1 LESQTTAVAG
11 YNKAFV
17 YPERQMEEDI
27 LRRFIFEEFGVR
39 GEWVK
44 LSNSWQNA
52 KFNQHGNA
60 IVQETLGQ
68 ALAAAVLLSA
78 TIKFKGSVI
87 MQAQGDG
94 VFRTLV
100 AQATHD
106 RKIRGLVR
114 HTGEV
119 QSGHLESMF
128 GEGRLVLTIRP
139 DNADPYQGIVPLKGA
154 NLAVALQTYFVQS
167 EQLDTRLW
175 LFANEQVAAGLLLQE
190 LPEHKDFKTDWERI
204 VILADTLTAPELLNL
219 DCEPLLHR
227 LFHEEKVRLFDAEPV
242 RFECSCSK
250 QKIEYALRTLGPQ
263 ELEHLLEAKGAV
275 EVGCE
280 FCNKQYRFDRIDVQK
295 LLADKLSAYRVD
307 TDTQH

>member
-1 LESQTTAVAG
+1 
-11 YNKAFV
+11 
-17 YPERQMEEDI
+17 MEADI

-52 KFNQHGNA
+52 KHNQHGNP
-60 IVQETLGQ
+60 VMHENLGQ

-78 TIKFKGSVI
+78 TIKFNGSII

-94 VFRTLV
+94 AFRTLV
-100 AQATHD
+100 AQSTHD

-114 HTGEV
+114 CAGEV
-119 QSGHLESMF
+119 QGGSLESMF
-128 GEGRLVLTIRP
+128 GQGRLVLTIRP

-154 NLAVALQTYFVQS
+154 NLAAALQSYFIQS

-190 LPEHKDFKTDWERI
+190 LPEHKDFKSDWERI
-204 VILADTLTAPELLNL
+204 VMLADTLTAPELLSL

-242 RFECSCSK
+242 QFECTCSK
-250 QKIEYALRTLGPQ
+250 QKIEYALRSLGRQ
-263 ELEHLLEAKGAV
+263 ELEHILEEKGAV

-280 FCNKQYRFDRIDVQK
+280 FCNKQYRFDQIDVQK
-295 LLADKLSAYRVD
+295 LLADDVSAPQ
-307 TDTQH
+307 TDTRH

>member
-1 LESQTTAVAG
+1 
-11 YNKAFV
+11 
-17 YPERQMEEDI
+17 MEADI

-52 KFNQHGNA
+52 KHNQHGDPVVYEN
-60 IVQETLGQ
+60 LGE

-78 TIKFKGSVI
+78 TIKFNGSII

-94 VFRTLV
+94 AFRTLV
-100 AQATHD
+100 AQSTHD

-114 HTGEV
+114 CAGEV
-119 QSGHLESMF
+119 QGGPLESMF
-128 GEGRLVLTIRP
+128 GQGRLVLTIRP

-154 NLAVALQTYFVQS
+154 NLAAALQSYFIQS

-190 LPEHKDFKTDWERI
+190 LPEHKDFKSDWERI
-204 VILADTLTAPELLNL
+204 VMLANTLTVPELLSL

-242 RFECSCSK
+242 QFECTCSK
-250 QKIEYALRTLGPQ
+250 QKIEYALRSLGRQ
-263 ELEHLLEAKGAV
+263 ELEHILEEKGAV

-295 LLADKLSAYRVD
+295 LLADDLSTSQ
-307 TDTQH
+307 TDTRH

>member
-1 LESQTTAVAG
+1 
-11 YNKAFV
+11 
-17 YPERQMEEDI
+17 MEEDI
-27 LRRFIFEEFGVR
+27 LRRFIFEAFGVR

-44 LSNSWQNA
+44 LSSSWQNA
-52 KFNQHGNA
+52 RRNQHGNA
-60 IVQETLGQ
+60 IVQENLGQ

-78 TIKFKGSVI
+78 TIKFNGSII

-94 VFRTLV
+94 AFRTLV
-100 AQATHD
+100 AQSTHD

-114 HTGEV
+114 CADEV
-119 QSGHLESMF
+119 QSGPLESMF
-128 GEGRLVLTIRP
+128 GQGRLVLTIRP
-139 DNADPYQGIVPLKGA
+139 DKGEPYQGIVPLKGA
-154 NLAVALQTYFVQS
+154 NLAAALQTYFIQS

-204 VILADTLTAPELLNL
+204 VMLADTLTATELLSLNS
-219 DCEPLLHR
+219 ESLLHR

-242 RFECSCSK
+242 QFECACSK
-250 QKIEYALRTLGPQ
+250 QKIEYALRSLGRQ
-263 ELEHLLEAKGAV
+263 ELEHILEEKGAV

-295 LLADKLSAYRVD
+295 LLADDLSAYQADSPR
-307 TDTQH
+307 

>member
-1 LESQTTAVAG
+1 M
-11 YNKAFV
+11 K
-17 YPERQMEEDI
+17 EDI
-27 LRRFIFEEFGVR
+27 LRRFIFEAFGVR

-44 LSNSWQNA
+44 LSKSWQNA
-52 KFNQHGNA
+52 KRNQHGNE
-60 IVQETLGQ
+60 IVQENLGQ

-78 TIKFKGSVI
+78 TIKFNGSII

-94 VFRTLV
+94 AFRTLV
-100 AQATHD
+100 AQSTHD

-114 HTGEV
+114 CADEV
-119 QSGHLESMF
+119 QSGPLESMF
-128 GEGRLVLTIRP
+128 GQGRLVLTIRP
-139 DNADPYQGIVPLKGA
+139 DKGEPYQGIVPLKGV
-154 NLAVALQTYFVQS
+154 NLAAALQTYFIQS

-204 VILADTLTAPELLNL
+204 VMLADTLTTAELLSL

-242 RFECSCSK
+242 QFECACSK
-250 QKIEYALRTLGPQ
+250 QKIEYALRSLGRQ
-263 ELEHLLEAKGAV
+263 ELEHILEEKGAV

-295 LLADKLSAYRVD
+295 LLVDDLSAYQPD
-307 TDTQH
+307 TRH

>member
-1 LESQTTAVAG
+1 MGSVAG
-11 YNKAFV
+11 YNKALA

-44 LSNSWQNA
+44 LSDSWQNA
-52 KFNQHGNA
+52 KINQRGNA

-87 MQAQGDG
+87 LQAQGNG
-94 VFRTLV
+94 ALSTLV
-100 AQATHD
+100 AQSTHD

-114 HTGEV
+114 HAGEV
-119 QSGHLESMF
+119 QRGTLESMF

-139 DNADPYQGIVPLKGA
+139 DNTDPYQGIVPLRGA
-154 NLAVALQTYFVQS
+154 NLAAALQTYFIQS

-190 LPEHKDFKTDWERI
+190 LPEPKDFKTDWERI
-204 VILADTLTAPELLNL
+204 VMLADTLTAPELLGL

-227 LFHEEKVRLFDAEPV
+227 LFHEEKVRLFDAEAV
-242 RFECSCSK
+242 QFECACSK
-250 QKIEYALRTLGPQ
+250 QKIEYALRTLGRQ
-263 ELEHLLEAKGAV
+263 ELEHLLEEKGAV

-295 LLADKLSAYRVD
+295 LLADKLSAYRADAD
-307 TDTQH
+307 TRH

>member
-1 LESQTTAVAG
+1 
-11 YNKAFV
+11 
-17 YPERQMEEDI
+17 METDI

-52 KFNQHGNA
+52 KRNQHGNA
-60 IVQETLGQ
+60 VVQEALGQ

-78 TIKFKGSVI
+78 TIKFEGSVI

-94 VFRTLV
+94 AFRTLV

-114 HTGEV
+114 HDGEV
-119 QSGHLESMF
+119 RSGPLESMF

-154 NLAVALQTYFVQS
+154 NLAAALQTYFIQS

-190 LPEHKDFKTDWERI
+190 LPEHKNFKTDWERI
-204 VILADTLTAPELLNL
+204 VMLADTLTAPELLSL

-227 LFHEEKVRLFDAEPV
+227 LFHEEKVRLFDAESV
-242 RFECSCSK
+242 QFECACSK
-250 QKIEYALRTLGPQ
+250 QKIEYALRTLGRQ
-263 ELEHLLEAKGAV
+263 ELEHLLEEKGAV

-280 FCNKQYRFDRIDVQK
+280 FCNKQYRFDRFDVQR
-295 LLADKLSAYRVD
+295 LLADTLSTYQGETR
-307 TDTQH
+307 H

>member
-1 LESQTTAVAG
+1 
-11 YNKAFV
+11 
-17 YPERQMEEDI
+17 MEEDI

-44 LSNSWQNA
+44 LSKSWQNA
-52 KFNQHGNA
+52 KLNQHGNA
-60 IVQETLGQ
+60 IVQENLGQ

-78 TIKFKGSVI
+78 TIKFSGSII

-94 VFRTLV
+94 PFRTLV
-100 AQATHD
+100 AQSTHD
-106 RKIRGLVR
+106 RKIRGLIR
-114 HTGEV
+114 CADEV
-119 QSGHLESMF
+119 QNGPLESMF
-128 GEGRLVLTIRP
+128 GQGRLVLTIRP
-139 DNADPYQGIVPLKGA
+139 DKGEPYQGIVPLKGV
-154 NLAVALQTYFVQS
+154 NLAEVLRTYFIQS

-190 LPEHKDFKTDWERI
+190 LPEHKNFSSDWERI
-204 VILADTLTAPELLNL
+204 VMLADTLTAPELLNL

-242 RFECSCSK
+242 QFECACSK
-250 QKIEYALRTLGPQ
+250 QKIEYALRSLGSQ
-263 ELEHLLEAKGAV
+263 ELEHILEEKGAV

-295 LLADKLSAYRVD
+295 LLADDFPSSQED
-307 TDTQH
+307 TRH